1 MGTLS
6 HFLGKK
12 ASEYEELPDWPLVP
26 PDPSFRRVQVSQKSA
41 PSGKTTL
48 GTSALAGLEAK
59 AKSAS
64 AQGTNTKNGFLLS
77 SEEEEEDSEDEE
89 EDEEDEEDE
98 ESDEEESDEEESDE
112 EEDDDE
118 EEESEEEEE
127 VQVEKKVTSKNEV
140 ESKEDL
146 LQ

>member
-26 PDPSFRRVQVSQKSA
+26 PDPSFRRVQVSEKSA

-112 EEDDDE
+112 EE
-118 EEESEEEEE
+118 ESEEEEE